1 MSISNWRLHP
11 TFGISDIQSV
21 AEQRNQTEK
30 NVDAMRLIRKK
41 YTKLGLCVDC
51 AEWMCAERWFIW
63 LDWVFAT
70 MKYCLILFRL
80 VSTTWR
86 WWLIAVISYNDDS
99 LCDGATFC
107 LHSIPLHTKM
117 HVLQPTENPTS
128 RDTKT
133 GKRSISW
140 KWCKI
145 YKNSHKGLQNVERE
159 KKNVAHFVVVR
170 SRKSVSGQ
178 LKIKECS
185 FFSCIRPNIN
195 ILLLLFLFCIVIFEP
210 IALCRFLV
218 RHNSG
223 IWSHK

>member
-1 MSISNWRLHP
+1 MTRCATVRRSVYIPFHFTQKCTFWFFRTKKSTDRKSNITGHE
-11 TFGISDIQSV
+11 D
-21 AEQRNQTEK
+21 
-30 NVDAMRLIRKK
+30 
-41 YTKLGLCVDC
+41 
-51 AEWMCAERWFIW
+51 
-63 LDWVFAT
+63 
-70 MKYCLILFRL
+70 
-80 VSTTWR
+80 
-86 WWLIAVISYNDDS
+86 
-99 LCDGATFC
+99 
-107 LHSIPLHTKM
+107 
-117 HVLQPTENPTS
+117 
-128 RDTKT
+128 